1 MFDEQYLKSAARAL
15 ELEIAPEHLPG
26 VMANLQRMTQ
36 IAAPALGIEP
46 DVDVE
51 PAPVWRP

>member
-15 ELEIAPEHLPG
+15 ELEIAPEHLRG
-26 VMANLQRMTQ
+26 VMANLQRMAE
-36 IAAPALGIEP
+36 IAAPALRVEP
-46 DVDVE
+46 DADVE